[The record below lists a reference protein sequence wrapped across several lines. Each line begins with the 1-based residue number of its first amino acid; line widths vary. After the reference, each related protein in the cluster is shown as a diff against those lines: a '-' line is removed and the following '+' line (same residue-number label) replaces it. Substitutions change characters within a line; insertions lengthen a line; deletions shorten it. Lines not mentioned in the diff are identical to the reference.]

1 MELHDSAPAAPVS
14 QTPVIGATSAAR
26 LARALGTR
34 AQTEPDGT
42 QSISFP
48 TPGSPAGAA
57 ADDGVPDYVPFSTAP
72 VTVSRSPLDDI
83 RSSASSAAGG
93 LISHGA
99 EAAHGLIDEG
109 ASAASSAISG
119 SAPAPAPAPP
129 AAGAG
134 MDVDEI
140 ADTVIEKLRREL
152 LIERELGGGAMDLI

>member
-1 MELHDSAPAAPVS
+1 MALHDSAPAAPVS

-48 TPGSPAGAA
+48 APGSPAGAA
-57 ADDGVPDYVPFSTAP
+57 PEDGIPGYVPFSTAP
-72 VTVSRSPLDDI
+72 VTVSRSTLDDI

-93 LISHGA
+93 LIGHGA
-99 EAAHGLIDEG
+99 EAAHGLIDSG
-109 ASAASSAISG
+109 ASAASSALG
-119 SAPAPAPAPP
+119 AAPPPAPAPP
-129 AAGAG
+129 APAAG

-140 ADTVIEKLRREL
+140 ADTVIDKLRREL